1 MGPANDNVDTCVAT
15 NGLTSTPKSS
25 RHSRMEPMHW
35 IPEDT
40 TRLLDVGCNTGD
52 LLSECRLHHP
62 DMRLAGIDINQSS
75 IEKAKRKLPDAEIRQ
90 GYGFQLPFAD
100 GGFQCVTCIEVIEH
114 VPQEFRPQLISEI
127 QRVLVPGGRL
137 VLRCPHDG
145 IFSWLDAQNFRFR
158 FPRLYKALLG
168 GGNRDAYYEEA
179 KEELVWHHHF
189 TREELIGVAGAGWEI
204 EACEFGGLVL
214 FPISDIL
221 RWPFYRLKQA
231 DNWLV
236 RGLAKIAGM
245 ELAIDFGRSSYGI
258 LLVLRKSSAVV

>member
-1 MGPANDNVDTCVAT
+1 MRAAENNVDTCMAT
-15 NGLTSTPKSS
+15 NGLVPATKAS
-25 RHSRMEPMHW
+25 RQSRMEPIHW

-40 TRLLDVGCNTGD
+40 TSLLDVGCNTGD
-52 LLSECRLHHP
+52 LLEECRLHYP
-62 DMRLAGIDINQSS
+62 KIRLAGIDINHSS
-75 IEKAKRKLPDAEIRQ
+75 IEKAKRMLPDAEIQQ
-90 GYGFQLPFAD
+90 GYGFQLPFAE
-100 GGFQCVTCIEVIEH
+100 GRFQCVTCIEVIEH
-114 VPQEFRPQLISEI
+114 VPEEYRSLLISEI
-127 QRVLVPGGRL
+127 RRVLVPGGRL

-221 RWPFYRLKQA
+221 RWPFYRLRRA
-231 DNWLV
+231 DNWIV
-236 RGLAKIAGM
+236 RGLARVAGM
-245 ELAIDFGRSSYGI
+245 ELAMDFGKSSYGI
-258 LLVLRKSSAVV
+258 LMVLRKSTADV